1 VIERVV
7 AGRFHLLAEAGAG
20 GMGAV
25 YRARDLA
32 TGATVAV
39 KILTGREAREAQRF
53 DQEAAILAGLVHPAI
68 VRYITHGVAD
78 SGARYI
84 AMEWLDGEDLAAW
97 LAREHPTVA
106 ETVAIARRTAEAL
119 AHAHRA
125 GVVHRDIKPGNLFL
139 PGGAIE
145 RLKVLDFGIAR
156 LTSAARKL
164 TRTGS
169 VIGTPGYMAPEL
181 VRGARDITPRAD
193 VFSLGCVM
201 FQCLTG
207 RAVFEAEAPTALL
220 AKILLADAPRVRD
233 LAPEIP
239 AAVDDCVTRM
249 LVREPERRLADA
261 AAVLEALGAL
271 GPLGDGRAG
280 GGLRPGAPTAA
291 LTASERRI
299 ACVVIAG
306 PSVTGERRW
315 SGETPPARQ
324 PDAWMEPGS
333 ARRSPSHTTDEEV
346 VIAGQ
351 LRRLVAIEEEL
362 VRQHGAQVHP
372 LPDGSLVVS
381 LPEQE
386 RATDQAARAAR
397 CALAMRSALPGV
409 ALVVSTGQGRFA
421 AWSAVGAVIDNGMRL
436 LRGTPPGAIRLDDV
450 AAGLLDARFDV
461 RREGTAPY
469 LRAERDAFGV
479 QRQLLGKQTP
489 FVGRGREM
497 SMLTNLYAGTVAE
510 SVATPVLVIGSAGA
524 GKSRLRQELCEW
536 VQRQPDGAEVL
547 FGGVDSVA
555 AGAPFAMLARAIRR
569 AAGIVDGEPLEAR
582 REKLA
587 ARVARHVD
595 REARERVT
603 EFLGEIADVRFAD
616 GSEALRTARGN
627 PQLMG
632 DGMRRAFED
641 WLAAEC
647 AAHPVLLV
655 LEDLHWG
662 DLGTVS
668 FLDGALRNL
677 HDQPLLV
684 LALARPEVDE
694 RFPDVW
700 TARHRQ
706 TIRLGPLSPR
716 ASEQLVRQA
725 LAAIGD
731 ELLARIVERADGNPF
746 YLEELIR
753 AAAAG
758 RADALPDSVLA
769 MVQARL
775 DAEGGDGKRVLRAA
789 AVFGERF
796 SRAGLAALLGGATGI
811 DDVADAIER
820 LLARELFARA
830 QAPALE
836 GDVEL
841 MFAHALVREAA
852 YAMLTDEDRLLGH
865 RLAGAWLEQTGA
877 ADAMVLA
884 EHFRRGDEPAR
895 AARWYDRAAA
905 QALSANDLLA
915 AIDRAELGL
924 RAGADAELAGKLRL
938 IAAEAH
944 VWRGE
949 LAEAERLALA
959 AAADLPAG
967 GAAWLR
973 ALGQAIL
980 ASGKHGRLESVEEQ
994 VRLVENSPLTADPAV
1009 RSARIISLAWGAH
1022 FLVFGGRYAIADP
1035 LIAAIGALAGERDAA
1050 LDPQALGLL
1059 HQVRA
1064 VRASAAGDLG
1074 RCLSGLESALQAF
1087 EQAGDLRNACAVRNN
1102 LGYMYSE
1109 LGDFQRAEAAL
1120 RQALSACDRMGLH
1133 DLSAAVQHNLGRV
1146 LGFGAELG
1154 EAERLERLAIE
1165 ALRRQGEPRLEGL
1178 ARVYL
1183 AEILIARGDFAG
1195 AAGEA
1200 SAAIAA
1206 LAIAPAIRVAALG
1219 ALARARLGGG
1229 DAGGALAAA
1238 REAHAALERLGEIEE
1253 GESIVRLTYAEALA
1267 AAGEHAQAH
1276 AALIVARARLLA
1288 RAERVADLD
1297 WRHRFL
1303 HEVPVNARI
1312 LALAAAPPQPPTRS
1326 AAAA

>member
-1 VIERVV
+1 VIEQVV
-7 AGRFHLLAEAGAG
+7 AGRFQLLAQAGAG

-39 KILTGREAREAQRF
+39 KILTGREVREAQRF
-53 DQEAAILAGLVHPAI
+53 DQEGAILAGLVHPAI
-68 VRYITHGVAD
+68 VRYITHGIAD

-84 AMEWLDGEDLAAW
+84 AMEWLDGEDLASR
-97 LAREHPTVA
+97 LEREHPTIV
-106 ETVAIARRTAEAL
+106 ETVTLARRTAEAL
-119 AHAHRA
+119 AYAHKR

-139 PGGAIE
+139 SAGSID

-156 LTSAARKL
+156 LTSGAGRL
-164 TRTGS
+164 TRTGK

-181 VRGARDITPRAD
+181 VRGAREITPRAD

-220 AKILLADAPRVRD
+220 AKILLVEAPRVRD
-233 LAPEIP
+233 LAPQVP
-239 AAVDDCVTRM
+239 ASVDECVARM
-249 LVREPERRLADA
+249 LAKDPIDRLADA
-261 AAVLEALGAL
+261 GAVLDELDGL
-271 GPLGDGRAG
+271 GPLGDGRAVGAASAG
-280 GGLRPGAPTAA
+280 GATIA

-306 PSVTGERRW
+306 PSATGERRW
-315 SGETPPARQ
+315 SGDTPPA
-324 PDAWMEPGS
+324 GS
-333 ARRSPSHTTDEEV
+333 RSGTPQLDEEV
-346 VIAGQ
+346 ALAGQ
-351 LRRLVAIEEEL
+351 LRRLIAIEEEL
-362 VRQHGAQVHP
+362 ARRHGARVHP
-372 LPDGSLVVS
+372 LPDGSVVVS

-397 CALAMRSALPGV
+397 CALAMRNALPDV
-409 ALVVSTGQGRFA
+409 AFVVSTGQGRFS
-421 AWSAVGAVIDNGMRL
+421 AWSAVGEVIDNGMRL
-436 LRGTPPGAIRLDDV
+436 LRGTPPGSIRLDDV
-450 AAGLLDARFDV
+450 AAGMLGARFEV
-461 RREGTAPY
+461 RRDGTAPY
-469 LRAERDAFGV
+469 LRAERDSIGV
-479 QRQLLGKQTP
+479 ERQLLGKATA

-510 SVATPVLVIGSAGA
+510 SAATPVLVIGSAGV
-524 GKSRLRQELCEW
+524 GKSRLRQELVEW
-536 VQRQPDGAEVL
+536 VQRQPDRAELL
-547 FGGVDSVA
+547 FGGVDSVG
-555 AGAPFAMLARAIRR
+555 AGSPFAMLARAIRR
-569 AAGIVDGEPLEAR
+569 TAGIVDGEPLEAR
-582 REKLA
+582 QEKLA

-595 REARERVT
+595 REAVNRVT
-603 EFLGEIADVRFAD
+603 EFLGEIADVRFAE
-616 GSEALRTARGN
+616 GSEALRTARAN

-641 WLAAEC
+641 WLMAEC

-668 FLDGALRNL
+668 FLDSALRNL
-677 HDQPLLV
+677 HDQPFMV
-684 LALARPEVDE
+684 LALARPEVEE
-694 RFPDVW
+694 RFPDIW

-706 TIRLGPLSPR
+706 TVRLGPLSPR

-725 LAAIGD
+725 LGTIGND
-731 ELLARIVERADGNPF
+731 LLARLVDRADGNAF

-753 AAAAG
+753 ATAAG

-775 DAEGGDGKRVLRAA
+775 DAEGPDGKRVLRAA
-789 AVFGERF
+789 AIFGERF
-796 SRAGLAALLGGATGI
+796 TRAGLAALLGGAAGV
-811 DDVADAIER
+811 DDVSDSLER
-820 LLARELFARA
+820 LAAHELVARA
-830 QAPALE
+830 STPALE

-841 MFAHALVREAA
+841 VFAHALIREAA

-865 RLAGAWLEQTGA
+865 RLAGDWLEQAGA
-877 ADAMVLA
+877 ADAIVLA
-884 EHFRRGDEPAR
+884 EHFRRGAEASR
-895 AARWYDRAAA
+895 AARWYERAAA
-905 QALSANDLLA
+905 QSLSANDLVA
-915 AIDRAELGL
+915 AIERAELGI
-924 RAGADAELAGKLRL
+924 AGGASGEQAGKLRL

-949 LAEAERLALA
+949 LEEAERRALA

-967 GAAWLR
+967 GSAWLR
-973 ALGQAIL
+973 ALAQAII
-980 ASGKHGRLESVEEQ
+980 AAGKQGRLEAVERQ
-994 VRLVENSPLTADPAV
+994 VRLVEDSPLTADPAV
-1009 RSARIISLAWGAH
+1009 RSARIICLAWGAN
-1022 FLVFGGRYAIADP
+1022 FLVFSGRHLVADP
-1035 LIAAIGALAGERDAA
+1035 LIATIGALAGERDAA

-1074 RCLSGLESALQAF
+1074 RCLAGLESALQAF
-1087 EQAGDLRNACAVRNN
+1087 EQAGDLRNACAVRTN

-1120 RQALSACDRMGLH
+1120 RQALLACDRMGLF
-1133 DLSAAVQHNLGRV
+1133 DLSPAVQHNLGHV
-1146 LGFGAELG
+1146 LGFGTELA
-1154 EAERLERLAIE
+1154 EAERFERMAIE
-1165 ALRRQGEPRLEGL
+1165 AFGRQGDPRMEGL

-1200 SAAIAA
+1200 ATAVGA
-1206 LAIAPAIRVAALG
+1206 LAVAPSPQVAALG

-1229 DAGGALAAA
+1229 DLPGGLVAA
-1238 REAHAALERLGEIEE
+1238 REAHAALERLGEMEE
-1253 GESIVRLTYAEALA
+1253 GESNVRLTYAEALA
-1267 AAGEHAQAH
+1267 AAGEHDQAH
-1276 AALIVARARLLA
+1276 AALVTARHRLLA
-1288 RAERVADLD
+1288 RADRVGDLG

-1312 LALAAAPPQPPTRS
+1312 LALAGEPPPPSAGSS
-1326 AAAA
+1326 AAA

>member
-1 VIERVV
+1 MIEQVV
-7 AGRFHLLAEAGAG
+7 AGRFQLLAQAGVG

-39 KILTGREAREAQRF
+39 KILTGREVREAQRF
-53 DQEAAILAGLVHPAI
+53 DQEGAILAGLVHPAI
-68 VRYITHGVAD
+68 VRYITHGIAD

-84 AMEWLDGEDLAAW
+84 AMEWLDGEDLATH
-97 LAREHPTVA
+97 LEREHPTIV
-106 ETVAIARRTAEAL
+106 ETVALARRTAEAL
-119 AHAHRA
+119 AYAHKR

-139 PGGAIE
+139 PGGAID

-156 LTSAARKL
+156 LTSGAGRL
-164 TRTGS
+164 TRTGK

-181 VRGARDITPRAD
+181 VRGAREITPRAD

-220 AKILLADAPRVRD
+220 AKILLVEAPRVRD
-233 LAPEIP
+233 LAPHVP
-239 AAVDDCVTRM
+239 ASVDDCVARM
-249 LVREPERRLADA
+249 LAKNPEDRLADA
-261 AAVLEALGAL
+261 GAVLELLGGL
-271 GPLGDGRAG
+271 GPLGQGRAVGAASSG
-280 GGLRPGAPTAA
+280 GATIA

-306 PSVTGERRW
+306 PSATGERRW
-315 SGETPPARQ
+315 SGDTPPAGLLSGAAQ
-324 PDAWMEPGS
+324 LE
-333 ARRSPSHTTDEEV
+333 EEV
-346 VIAGQ
+346 MLAGQ
-351 LRRLVAIEEEL
+351 LRRLIAIEEDL
-362 VRQHGAQVHP
+362 ARRHGARVHP
-372 LPDGSLVVS
+372 LPDGSVVVS
-381 LPEQE
+381 LPEEE
-386 RATDQAARAAR
+386 RATEQAARAAR
-397 CALAMRSALPGV
+397 CALAMRSALPDV
-409 ALVVSTGQGRFA
+409 ALVVSTGQGRFS
-421 AWSAVGAVIDNGMRL
+421 AWSAVGEVIDNGMRL
-436 LRGTPPGAIRLDDV
+436 LRGTPPGSIRLDDV
-450 AAGLLDARFDV
+450 AAGMLGARFEV
-461 RREGTAPY
+461 RRDGTAPY
-469 LRAERDAFGV
+469 LRAERDSIGV
-479 QRQLLGKQTP
+479 ERQLLGKATS

-510 SVATPVLVIGSAGA
+510 SAATPVLVIGSAGV
-524 GKSRLRQELCEW
+524 GKSRLRQELVEW
-536 VQRQPDGAEVL
+536 VQRQPDRAEIL
-547 FGGVDSVA
+547 FGGVDSVG
-555 AGAPFAMLARAIRR
+555 AGSPFAMLARAIRR
-569 AAGIVDGEPLEAR
+569 TAGIVDGEPLEAR
-582 REKLA
+582 QQKLA

-595 REARERVT
+595 REAVNRVT
-603 EFLGEIADVRFAD
+603 EFLGEIADVRFAEE
-616 GSEALRTARGN
+616 GEGASEALRTARAN

-641 WLAAEC
+641 WLMAEC

-668 FLDGALRNL
+668 FLDSALRNL
-677 HDQPLLV
+677 HDQPLMV
-684 LALARPEVDE
+684 LALARPEVEE
-694 RFPDVW
+694 RFPEIW

-706 TIRLGPLSPR
+706 TIRLGPLSLR
-716 ASEQLVRQA
+716 ASEKLVRQA
-725 LAAIGD
+725 LGAIGD
-731 ELLARIVERADGNPF
+731 DLLARLVERADGNAF

-753 AAAAG
+753 ATAAG

-775 DAEGGDGKRVLRAA
+775 DTEGPDGKRVLRAA
-789 AVFGERF
+789 AIFGERF
-796 SRAGLAALLGGATGI
+796 TRAGLAALLGGEAGL
-811 DDVADAIER
+811 DDVSDALER
-820 LLARELFARA
+820 LAAHELVTRA
-830 QAPALE
+830 ATPALA

-841 MFAHALVREAA
+841 VFAHALIREAA

-865 RLAGAWLEQTGA
+865 RLAGGWLEQAGA
-877 ADAMVLA
+877 ADAIVLA
-884 EHFRRGDEPAR
+884 EHFRRGAEPSR
-895 AARWYDRAAA
+895 AARWYERAAA
-905 QALSANDLLA
+905 QSLSANDLVA
-915 AIDRAELGL
+915 AIERAELGI
-924 RAGADAELAGKLRL
+924 AGGASGEQAGKLRL

-959 AAADLPAG
+959 AAADLPVG

-973 ALGQAIL
+973 ALAQAIV
-980 ASGKHGRLESVEEQ
+980 AAGKHGRLEAVERE
-994 VRLVENSPLTADPAV
+994 VAEVEASPLTADPAI

-1035 LIAAIGALAGERDAA
+1035 LIATISALAGEPDAA

-1074 RCLSGLESALQAF
+1074 RCLTGLESALQAF

-1120 RQALSACDRMGLH
+1120 RQALGACDRMGLH

-1146 LGFGAELG
+1146 LGFGPELA
-1154 EAERLERLAIE
+1154 EAERLERMAIE

-1178 ARVYL
+1178 ARIYL
-1183 AEILIARGDFAG
+1183 AEILIARGDL
-1195 AAGEA
+1195 
-1200 SAAIAA
+1200 SAAAEEAAAAVAA
-1206 LAIAPAIRVAALG
+1206 LVVAPAIRVAALG

-1229 DAGGALAAA
+1229 DPAGGLAAA
-1238 REAHAALERLGEIEE
+1238 GEAHASLERLGEIEE
-1253 GESIVRLTYAEALA
+1253 GESMVRLTYAEALA
-1267 AAGEHAQAH
+1267 AAGRPTEAR
-1276 AALIVARARLLA
+1276 AALAVARERLLA
-1288 RAERVADLD
+1288 RADRVADLG

-1312 LALAAAPPQPPTRS
+1312 LALAGEPPPPSAGSS
-1326 AAAA
+1326 AAA

>member
-1 VIERVV
+1 MIERVV

-25 YRARDLA
+25 YRARDLT

-39 KILTGREAREAQRF
+39 KILTGREVREAQRF
-53 DQEAAILAGLVHPAI
+53 EQEAAILAGLVHPAI

-84 AMEWLDGEDLAAW
+84 AMEWLDGEDLAKR
-97 LAREHPTVA
+97 LEREHPTIA
-106 ETVAIARRTAEAL
+106 ETVALAHRVAEAL
-119 AHAHRA
+119 AYAHRA

-220 AKILLADAPRVRD
+220 AKILLVEAPRVRD
-233 LAPEIP
+233 LAPQVP
-239 AAVDDCVTRM
+239 AAVDDCVASM
-249 LVREPERRLADA
+249 LAKDPERRLADA
-261 AAVLEALGAL
+261 DAVLAALGTL

-280 GGLRPGAPTAA
+280 SGARPGSMTIA
-291 LTASERRI
+291 LTAIERRI

-306 PSVTGERRW
+306 PSATGERRW
-315 SGETPPARQ
+315 SGQTAPAG
-324 PDAWMEPGS
+324 ES
-333 ARRSPSHTTDEEV
+333 AEEALL
-346 VIAGQ
+346 AGQ
-351 LRRLVAIEEEL
+351 LRRLVAIEDDL
-362 VRQHGAQVHP
+362 VRQHGARVHP
-372 LPDGSLVVS
+372 LPDGSVVVS
-381 LPEQE
+381 LPDVE
-386 RATDQAARAAR
+386 RATDQAVRAAR
-397 CALAMRSALPGV
+397 CALAMRGVLPEV
-409 ALVVSTGQGRFA
+409 SFVVSTGQGRFS
-421 AWSAVGAVIDNGMRL
+421 AWSAVGEVIDNGMRL

-450 AAGLLDARFDV
+450 AAGLLDGRFEV

-469 LRAERDAFGV
+469 LRGERDAFGV
-479 QRQLLGKQTP
+479 ERQLLGKATP

-510 SVATPVLVIGSAGA
+510 SVATPVLVLGEAGG
-524 GKSRLRQELCEW
+524 GKSRLRQELVEW
-536 VQRQPDGAEVL
+536 VQRQPDEAEVL
-547 FGGVDSVA
+547 FGGVDSVG

-569 AAGIVDGEPLEAR
+569 AAGIVDGEPQEAR
-582 REKLA
+582 RQKLA

-595 REARERVT
+595 REAHERVT
-603 EFLGEIADVRFAD
+603 EFLGEIADVRLPD
-616 GSEALRTARGN
+616 GGSEALRAARAN

-668 FLDGALRNL
+668 FLDSALRNL

-684 LALARPEVDE
+684 LALARPEVEE
-694 RFPDVW
+694 RFPDIW

-706 TIRLGPLSPR
+706 TIRLGPLSRR

-725 LAAIGD
+725 LGTIAD
-731 ELLARIVERADGNPF
+731 ELVARLVERADGNAF

-753 AAAAG
+753 ATAAG
-758 RADALPDSVLA
+758 RVDSLPDSVLA

-775 DAEGGDGKRVLRAA
+775 DAEGADGKRVLRAA
-789 AVFGERF
+789 AIFGERF
-796 SRAGLAALLGGATGI
+796 SRAGLAALLGGAAGI
-811 DDVADAIER
+811 DEVSDAIER
-820 LLARELFARA
+820 LALNELVVRASVPAR
-830 QAPALE
+830 E
-836 GDVEL
+836 GDVEFL
-841 MFAHALVREAA
+841 FAHALVREAA

-865 RLAGAWLEQTGA
+865 RLAGDWLEQAGVG
-877 ADAMVLA
+877 DAMVLA
-884 EHFRRGDEPAR
+884 EHFRRGEEPTR
-895 AARWYDRAAA
+895 AQRWYERAAA
-905 QALSANDLLA
+905 QALSANDLGA
-915 AIDRAELGL
+915 AIERAELGI
-924 RAGADAELAGKLRL
+924 AGGAEGELAGRMRL

-944 VWRGE
+944 LWRGE
-949 LAEAERLALA
+949 LEEAERRALA
-959 AAADLPAG
+959 AAAELPVG
-967 GAAWLR
+967 GAAWFR
-973 ALGQAIL
+973 AEAQAIIV
-980 ASGKHGRLESVEEQ
+980 AARHGQLDAVERH
-994 VRLVENSPLTADPAV
+994 VRLVEGSPLTAEPSV
-1009 RSARIISLAWGAH
+1009 RSARIICLAWAAN
-1022 FLVFGGRYAIADP
+1022 FLVFGGRHTVADP
-1035 LIAAIGALAGERDAA
+1035 LIAMIGALAGERDAA

-1074 RCLSGLESALQAF
+1074 QCLTGLESALQAF
-1087 EQAGDLRNACAVRNN
+1087 EQAGDLRNACAVRTN

-1120 RQALSACDRMGLH
+1120 RQALLACDRMGLH
-1133 DLSAAVQHNLGRV
+1133 DISAAVRHNLGRV
-1146 LGFGAELG
+1146 LGFGAQLA

-1165 ALRRQGEPRLEGL
+1165 AFQRQGDPRLEGM
-1178 ARVYL
+1178 ARIYL
-1183 AEILIARGDFAG
+1183 AEILIAAGDFTG
-1195 AAGEA
+1195 AAQEA
-1200 SAAIAA
+1200 SAAVGA
-1206 LAIAPAIRVAALG
+1206 LAVAPSPQVAALG

-1229 DAGGALAAA
+1229 DLAGGLAAA

-1267 AAGEHAQAH
+1267 AAGEHEQAH
-1276 AALIVARARLLA
+1276 AALAAARQRLLA
-1288 RAERVADLD
+1288 RADRVADLG

-1312 LALAAAPPQPPTRS
+1312 LALAGEPPPPVAGSS
-1326 AAAA
+1326 AAA

>member
-1 VIERVV
+1 MIEQVV
-7 AGRFHLLAEAGAG
+7 AGRFQLLAQAGVG

-39 KILTGREAREAQRF
+39 KILTGREVREAQRF
-53 DQEAAILAGLVHPAI
+53 DQEGTILAGLVHPAI
-68 VRYITHGVAD
+68 VRYIAHGIAD

-84 AMEWLDGEDLAAW
+84 AMEWLDGEDLASR
-97 LAREHPTVA
+97 LEREHPTIA
-106 ETVAIARRTAEAL
+106 ETVTLARRTAEAL
-119 AHAHRA
+119 AYAHKR

-139 PGGAIE
+139 PAGALD

-156 LTSAARKL
+156 LTSGAGRL
-164 TRTGS
+164 TRTGK

-181 VRGARDITPRAD
+181 VRGAREITPRAD

-220 AKILLADAPRVRD
+220 AKILLVEAPRVRE
-233 LAPEIP
+233 LAPHVP
-239 AAVDDCVTRM
+239 ASVDECVGRM
-249 LVREPERRLADA
+249 LAKNPEDRLADA
-261 AAVLEALGAL
+261 GEVLERLSAL
-271 GPLGDGRAG
+271 GPLGDARAVGAAGAG
-280 GGLRPGAPTAA
+280 GATIA

-306 PSVTGERRW
+306 PSATGERRW
-315 SGETPPARQ
+315 SGDTPPAGT
-324 PDAWMEPGS
+324 PPLD
-333 ARRSPSHTTDEEV
+333 DEAV
-346 VIAGQ
+346 LAGQ
-351 LRRLVAIEEEL
+351 LRRLMAIEEDL
-362 VRQHGAQVHP
+362 ARRHGARIHP
-372 LPDGSLVVS
+372 LPDGSVVVS

-397 CALAMRSALPGV
+397 CALAMRSALPDV
-409 ALVVSTGQGRFA
+409 AFVVSTGQGRFS
-421 AWSAVGAVIDNGMRL
+421 AWSAVGEVIDNGMRL
-436 LRGTPPGAIRLDDV
+436 LRGTPPGSIRLDDV
-450 AAGLLDARFDV
+450 AAGMLGARFEV
-461 RREGTAPY
+461 RRDGTAPY
-469 LRAERDAFGV
+469 LRAERDSIGV
-479 QRQLLGKQTP
+479 ERQLLGKATA

-497 SMLTNLYAGTVAE
+497 SMLTNLYAGSVAE
-510 SVATPVLVIGSAGA
+510 SVATPVLVIGSAGV
-524 GKSRLRQELCEW
+524 GKSRLRQELVEW
-536 VQRQPDGAEVL
+536 VQRQPDRAEIL

-555 AGAPFAMLARAIRR
+555 AGSPFAMLARAIRR
-569 AAGIVDGEPLEAR
+569 TAGIVDGEPLAAR
-582 REKLA
+582 QEKLA

-595 REARERVT
+595 REARDRVT
-603 EFLGEIADVRFAD
+603 EFLGEIADARFAE
-616 GSEALRTARGN
+616 GGEGASEALRTARAN

-641 WLAAEC
+641 WLMAEC

-668 FLDGALRNL
+668 FLDSALRNL
-677 HDQPLLV
+677 QDQPFMV
-684 LALARPEVDE
+684 LALARPEVEE
-694 RFPDVW
+694 RFPEIW
-700 TARHRQ
+700 TARHPQ
-706 TIRLGPLSPR
+706 TIRLAPLSPR
-716 ASEQLVRQA
+716 ASEQLIRQA
-725 LAAIGD
+725 LGGIGD
-731 ELLARIVERADGNPF
+731 ELLARLVERADGNAF

-753 AAAAG
+753 ATAAG

-775 DAEGGDGKRVLRAA
+775 DAEGPDGKRVLRAA

-796 SRAGLAALLGGATGI
+796 SRAGLAALLGGEAGI
-811 DDVADAIER
+811 EDVSDALER
-820 LLARELFARA
+820 LAAHELVTRA
-830 QAPALE
+830 ATPALA

-841 MFAHALVREAA
+841 VFAHALIREAA

-865 RLAGAWLEQTGA
+865 RLAGNWLEQAGA
-877 ADAMVLA
+877 ADAIVLA
-884 EHFRRGDEPAR
+884 EHFRRGAEPSR
-895 AARWYDRAAA
+895 AARWYERAAA
-905 QALSANDLLA
+905 QSLSANDLVA
-915 AIDRAELGL
+915 AIERAELGI
-924 RAGADAELAGKLRL
+924 AGGASGEQAGKLRL

-949 LAEAERLALA
+949 LAEAERLSLA

-973 ALGQAIL
+973 ALAQAIV
-980 ASGKHGRLESVEEQ
+980 AAGKHGRLEAVERQ
-994 VRLVENSPLTADPAV
+994 VAEVEASPLTADPAI

-1035 LIAAIGALAGERDAA
+1035 LIATIGALAGEPDAA

-1074 RCLSGLESALQAF
+1074 RCLTGLESALQAF

-1109 LGDFQRAEAAL
+1109 LGDFQRAEGAL
-1120 RQALSACDRMGLH
+1120 RQALGACDRMGLH

-1146 LGFGAELG
+1146 LGFGLG
-1154 EAERLERLAIE
+1154 LAEAERLERMAIE

-1178 ARVYL
+1178 ARIYL
-1183 AEILIARGDFAG
+1183 SEILIARGEL
-1195 AAGEA
+1195 AAAAEEA
-1200 SAAIAA
+1200 AAAVAA
-1206 LAIAPAIRVAALG
+1206 LVVAPAIRVAALG

-1229 DAGGALAAA
+1229 DRDGGLAAA
-1238 REAHAALERLGEIEE
+1238 SEAHAALERLGEIEE
-1253 GESIVRLTYAEALA
+1253 GESMVRLTYAEALA
-1267 AAGEHAQAH
+1267 AAGLEVEAR
-1276 AALIVARARLLA
+1276 AALAVARQRLLA
-1288 RAERVADLD
+1288 RADRVADLG

-1312 LALAAAPPQPPTRS
+1312 LALAAEPPPPAPGSS
-1326 AAAA
+1326 AAA